1 MNIFLKLLGKEEIKY
16 FKTKKHC
23 NNPPKKSLLKPKSL
37 LIEIPKNIKKRKFGK
52 EIQNLANLTDQNI
65 IKFNQKKRYRNE
77 NNIIPLTKR
86 RIRHNEIKFNSKKI
100 FNNRNNN
107 ISSLNS
113 EDNLTKTSI
122 NINEINEVNENKE
135 NVQYLNEQIIS
146 EKDNTNNINVL
157 SKKENFEKIT
167 LIKDNKSPNK
177 INNYILKKINQEK
190 NSSKNKY
197 KDIDKNDKIIKNKE
211 EKKNEKK
218 IIKVNILP
226 VFNFKG
232 DDKNN
237 DIKYNLQRAKEYLK
251 EIHQYLKTI
260 ESKGI
265 ALSNYM
271 SLIQTDINEKMR
283 IILINWLIEVHFKFR
298 LLNET
303 LFICINIIDRYL
315 SQKNIN
321 RRYLQLLGITSLF
334 IASKYEEIYAP
345 SAKDL
350 IYMTD
355 NAYKIDEMI
364 KMENDILGVLK
375 FELTFPTSLRFL
387 ELYGDI
393 LNLDE
398 INFFRCYYLNEVSL
412 ICYNLCGV
420 CPSLIACVCL
430 YLNLKSNIR
439 LFKGYNEEEL
449 FRITGYKKTE
459 INSCLNILI
468 NALMIID
475 DPNNRFISIKKK
487 YALDK
492 YMKVSNE
499 HYLIEGD

>member
-1 MNIFLKLLGKEEIKY
+1 MNIFLKLPRKEEIKY
-16 FKTKKHC
+16 FEPQKQC
-23 NNPPKKSLLKPKSL
+23 CNPPKKSLLKPKSL
-37 LIEIPKNIKKRKFGK
+37 LIEIPKKVKKRKFGK
-52 EIQNLANLTDQNI
+52 EIQNLANLTDHNI
-65 IKFNQKKRYRNE
+65 IHFNKKKRNRNW
-77 NNIIPLTKR
+77 NNIIPIGK
-86 RIRHNEIKFNSKKI
+86 RHNNNESKLFPKKI
-100 FNNRNNN
+100 FKIKNNN
-107 ISSLNS
+107 INNS
-113 EDNLTKTSI
+113 NLEENLTKNSI

-135 NVQYLNEQIIS
+135 NIQTLNEQNILK
-146 EKDNTNNINVL
+146 KDDINNINI
-157 SKKENFEKIT
+157 SF
-167 LIKDNKSPNK
+167 
-177 INNYILKKINQEK
+177 KKINLIKLNIPK
-190 NSSKNKY
+190 NNKSNNKGNINNFQKNNDDK
-197 KDIDKNDKIIKNKE
+197 KSNNDIDENKIDKMFFNNKKE
-211 EKKNEKK
+211 PKNELK
-218 IIKVNILP
+218 IIKVKIWPLFNIKE
-226 VFNFKG
+226 NE
-232 DDKNN
+232 KNK
-237 DIKYNLQRAKEYLK
+237 DLRYNLQRAKEYLK
-251 EIHQYLKTI
+251 EIHLYLKMV

-283 IILINWLIEVHFKFR
+283 VILINWLVEVHFKFR

-321 RRYLQLLGITSLF
+321 RKYLQLLGITSLF

-350 IYMTD
+350 IFMTD
-355 NAYKIDEMI
+355 NAYKMDEMI
-364 KMENDILGVLK
+364 KMENEILGVLK

-387 ELYGDI
+387 ELYGNV

-412 ICYNLCGV
+412 INYNLCGI

-430 YLNLKSNIR
+430 YINLKSNLR

-449 FRITGYKKTE
+449 FNITGYKKTE
-459 INSCLNILI
+459 INGCLKILI
-468 NALMIID
+468 NALVKMD
-475 DPNNRFISIKKK
+475 DPNNKFISIKKK

-499 HYLIEGD
+499 HYLIETE

>member
-16 FKTKKHC
+16 FKAQKHC

-37 LIEIPKNIKKRKFGK
+37 LIEIPKKVKKRKFGK
-52 EIQNLANLTDQNI
+52 EIQNLANLTDHNI
-65 IKFNQKKRYRNE
+65 INFNQKKRNRNE
-77 NNIIPLTKR
+77 NNIIPISKR
-86 RIRHNEIKFNSKKI
+86 QNKKNEIELYSKKI
-100 FNNRNNN
+100 FKITNNN
-107 ISSLNS
+107 VINS
-113 EDNLTKTSI
+113 HFEENFNKNSI
-122 NINEINEVNENKE
+122 NINEQNEVSENKE
-135 NVQYLNEQIIS
+135 NIHSLNKQIIKR
-146 EKDNTNNINVL
+146 KDDANNINIL
-157 SKKENFEKIT
+157 SKKGN
-167 LIKDNKSPNK
+167 LIKINIPKNNKSNNK
-177 INNYILKKINQEK
+177 SKT
-190 NSSKNKY
+190 NSSKKHSGEKNLNKD
-197 KDIDKNDKIIKNKE
+197 KDKKDKMIINNNE
-211 EKKNEKK
+211 PPKNELK

-226 VFNFKG
+226 LINIK
-232 DDKNN
+232 DIDKNK
-237 DIKYNLQRAKEYLK
+237 DIRYNLQRAKEYLK
-251 EIHQYLKTI
+251 EIHQYLKKI

-321 RRYLQLLGITSLF
+321 RKYLQLLGITSLF

-350 IYMTD
+350 IFMTD

-364 KMENDILGVLK
+364 RMENEILGVLK

-387 ELYGDI
+387 ELYGNV

-412 ICYNLCGV
+412 INYNLCGF

-430 YLNLKSNIR
+430 YINLKSNIR

-449 FRITGYKKTE
+449 FRITGYKKSE
-459 INSCLNILI
+459 ISSCLKIVI
-468 NALMIID
+468 NALVKMD
-475 DPNNRFISIKKK
+475 DPNNKFISVKKK

-492 YMKVSNE
+492 YMGVSNE
-499 HYLIEGD
+499 HYLIETDSVF